1 MPSFGLFTMSIHRN
15 GQRTP
20 RAALRL
26 LLLALPLS
34 TAAQSRLDPV
44 TITATREPQALSR
57 SHADIV
63 VIDSETIRNSS
74 ADSVEDLLRRAAGVQ
89 ITRNGGPGQT
99 SGYLVRG
106 TGTSSTVILVD
117 GVRIGSAT
125 LGQAELEALS
135 LSQIERIEVLRG
147 PASSLYGADA
157 VGGVIQIFTRRG
169 EGAPRITGTAA
180 IGGYRSAQGELGIS
194 GSHGPFDY
202 AASLGAERSD
212 GVSAVRPGDAF
223 GTFNP
228 DDDGFKRKAG
238 NLRLGWTP
246 APGHRLGVSLLET
259 RLDSQYDSAEFDAE
273 FNPDPSPD
281 FRSRLRTRVAALDY
295 RGAVTGHW
303 TTSVQLGHSIDDS
316 KSGGTTT
323 SRFKTERDQ
332 ATWQNA
338 LTLASDQQLV
348 LAYEHLRER
357 ASGDVFADSLKRHNN
372 AFVAGYS
379 GRFAAVGLQADVRHD
394 DNSAYGGNTTGR
406 IGLSFEPMRGLK
418 LRALAGTSFRAPTF
432 NDLYFPDFGIPPGTP
447 GFEIKPEEGR
457 SVEIGATWESGDTRV
472 SITAYRN
479 KVKDLIGYEPN
490 FDDETFEPLGLCPP
504 GYAFGCARNVGRARL
519 QGLSFA
525 GSQRWGALELSGS
538 VELLDATDTDT
549 GNRLNRRAAHQES
562 VALTWS
568 EDAWNA
574 GAAFVFVGSRPD
586 GPPGTTFTLGGYG
599 VLDLRASWRL
609 MPQWRLEAKLLNAL
623 DRRVEP
629 LRDYQGLGR
638 QAWLGV
644 RFDGQGL

>member
-1 MPSFGLFTMSIHRN
+1 VPSFGLITMSIHRKR
-15 GQRTP
+15 QRTP
-20 RAALRL
+20 MAALRL
-26 LLLALPLS
+26 LVLVLPLS
-34 TAAQSRLDPV
+34 AAAQSRLDPV

-57 SHADIV
+57 SNADVV
-63 VIDSETIRNSS
+63 VIDAQAIRNST

-89 ITRNGGPGQT
+89 LARNGGPGQP
-99 SGYLVRG
+99 SGYFVRG
-106 TGTSSTVILVD
+106 TSTSSTVVLVD

-125 LGQAELEALS
+125 LGQADFEALS

-169 EGAPRITGTAA
+169 EGVPRITGAAA
-180 IGGYRSAQGELGIS
+180 IGGYSSLQGDLGVS
-194 GSHGPFDY
+194 GSQGSFDY
-202 AASLGAERSD
+202 AVSIAGEKSD
-212 GVSAVRPGDAF
+212 GVSALRPGDAF
-223 GTFNP
+223 GAFNP
-228 DDDGFKRKAG
+228 DDDGFSRKSG
-238 NLRLGWTP
+238 SLRLGWAP
-246 APGHRLGVSLLET
+246 AAGHRLGVSLLET
-259 RLDSQYDSAEFDAE
+259 RLEAQYDSAEFDAD

-281 FRSRLRTRVAALDY
+281 FRNRLKTRVAALDY
-295 RGAVTGHW
+295 RGAITGSW
-303 TTSVQLGHSIDDS
+303 TATLQLGHSIDDA

-323 SRFKTERDQ
+323 TRFQTEREQ

-338 LTLASDQQLV
+338 LTIAPDHQLV
-348 LAYEHLRER
+348 LAYEHLNER
-357 ASGDVFADSLKRHNN
+357 ASGDAFAGTPKRHNN
-372 AFVAGYS
+372 ALVAGYS
-379 GRFAAVGLQADVRHD
+379 GRIDAIGIQADMRHD

-406 IGLSFEPMRGLK
+406 VGLSFEPVPGLK

-432 NDLYFPDFGIPPGTP
+432 NDLFYPDYGIPPGTP

-457 SVEIGATWESGDTRV
+457 SFEIGASWESGATRMSV
-472 SITAYRN
+472 TAYRN

-490 FDDETFEPLGLCPP
+490 VDENFEPLGLCPP
-504 GYAFGCARNVGRARL
+504 GYPFGCARNIGRARL
-519 QGLSFA
+519 QGLSIA
-525 GSQRWGALELSGS
+525 ASQRWGALELAAN

-562 VALTWS
+562 VVLTWS

-586 GPPGTTFTLGGYG
+586 GSPGTSFVLGGYG
-599 VLDLRASWRL
+599 VLDLRASWRFL
-609 MPQWRLEAKLLNAL
+609 PQWRLEAKLLNAL